1 MGGKNIRTPG
11 YNDPRMVPLYRAT
24 ASVNR
29 VHLVVKNGDKFP
41 TVPVFSDR
49 PDTQYI
55 QPSTNTASA
64 LEDDL

>member
-1 MGGKNIRTPG
+1 MGGKIYELRFIMTRIW
-11 YNDPRMVPLYRAT
+11 YLFT

-49 PDTQYI
+49 PDTQNI
-55 QPSTNTASA
+55 LPSTT
-64 LEDDL
+64 LQIYPL